1 MKQETVNS
9 FDGGLNLDLNPIT
22 TPNNVLTDCL
32 NGTFLTF
39 NGDEMVL
46 QNDAG
51 NTTIDY
57 NGTPVQLSERFYPLG
72 IREYGGVLYIISAK
86 KPIDNSVLYDTNTYY
101 FIGNIVHSLITGKKI
116 YFESRSN
123 YNLGKPLPIET
134 DAFWKVIGDIDD
146 FNNYY
151 GEVEFGS
158 YPSPEF
164 GGSTSNYG
172 ECLINDSTV
181 TNFLYKPTPINS
193 YDFKSGRYIKFSSTL
208 SNTSNISQYDL
219 SNKTYIKNFYKFK
232 LWHQLNNGF
241 YDLTEDIWTRYLETT
256 NVGSPN
262 FWLNN
267 TDFKYYCPN
276 LYKGKL
282 AISLEIELPNIFQLV
297 SPPTINYN
305 IIDQIYTFTIQV
317 NGQSGSSIWDIRG
330 INLNYKILD
339 KGGEV
344 KFESIISSNSSN
356 NISTVIF
363 TVPFEYT
370 DYILDY
376 TITPI
381 IYCNNIDA
389 TPELPLI
396 LEYWKNVTLHGT
408 RIISAVIN
416 NVIFVPD
423 RYICSSSEPPIS
435 SATCVVLTNTNGLYI
450 NDNLEIWPTPYE
462 FLETNSVPS
471 HQSTTIAYYTIVN
484 GYPIIDTNKPVS
496 SIIEQDVIDSF
507 LKLYLSKEDSTCA
520 PVVEQGY
527 VRIVTSLPI
536 ARKYVTL
543 TFGEAIYYSGGVDA
557 DQEEVTNNH
566 TFDQYFAIDDW
577 VTCSITSP
585 LYVYEN
591 NDFYGLDCIEPVT
604 YKFQITN
611 TDINSRSIGLISK
624 IYIGD
629 VSNDNNIHAFTPYV
643 LYWDDIIN
651 LSVNTESALINLKID
666 GTQID
671 GVNNKDCLL
680 GVWDRNIIWSLDVL
694 YITNQIILQVE
705 ASFINTSH
713 TGYYDNLGVTGH
725 PVLTCGNSDY
735 NFVFYPDP
743 IIISSSD
750 FI

>member
-86 KPIDNSVLYDTNTYY
+86 KPIDNSVLYDSNTYY
-101 FIGNIVHSLITGKKI
+101 FIGNTVYSLSTGKKI

-123 YNLGKPLPIET
+123 YNLGNPLPIET

-208 SNTSNISQYDL
+208 SNTSNISQYNL
-219 SNKTYIKNFYKFK
+219 SNKAYIKNFYKFK

-241 YDLTEDIWTRYLETT
+241 YDLTEDIWTRYLEIA
-256 NVGSPN
+256 NVGSPS

-282 AISLEIELPNIFQLV
+282 AISLEIELPDIFQLV
-297 SPPTINYN
+297 APPVINYN
-305 IIDQIYTFTIQV
+305 IIDQIYTFTIQI

-330 INLNYKILD
+330 VNLNYKIVD

-344 KFESIISSNSSN
+344 KFESMVSSNSSN
-356 NISTVIF
+356 NTSTIIF
-363 TVPFEYT
+363 NVPYEYT

-389 TPELPLI
+389 TPELPSI
-396 LEYWKNVTLHGT
+396 LEYWKSVTLYGT

-416 NVIFVPD
+416 NVTFVPD
-423 RYICSSSEPPIS
+423 RYSCISSEPPIS
-435 SATCVVLTNTNGLYI
+435 AASCVTLQNTNGIYI
-450 NDNLEIWPTPYE
+450 NNNLEISPSPYE
-462 FLETNSVPS
+462 FLETNSAPS
-471 HQSTTIAYYTIVN
+471 YHTTTIAYYTIVN
-484 GYPIIDTNKPVS
+484 GYPIIDLNKPS
-496 SIIEQDVIDSF
+496 LPIDQDVIDSF
-507 LKLYLSKEDSTCA
+507 LKLSLSKEDSDCA
-520 PVVEQGY
+520 PVVANNT
-527 VRIVTSLPI
+527 VTIVTSLPI
-536 ARKYVTL
+536 PRKCVML
-543 TFGEAIYYSGGVDA
+543 MKGLDA
-557 DQEEVTNNH
+557 YWSDGDGEEVTNTH
-566 TFDQYFAIDDW
+566 KFTKTFAIDDS
-577 VTCSITSP
+577 VSCVIFSP
-585 LYVYEN
+585 NYEYEQN
-591 NDFYGLDCIEPVT
+591 IFYGLPCVEDVNYSFNIISGEN
-604 YKFQITN
+604 I
-611 TDINSRSIGLISK
+611 IHIGLISK
-624 IYIGD
+624 IYI
-629 VSNDNNIHAFTPYV
+629 NDSPYNTEHNFSPYI
-643 LYWDDIIN
+643 LYWGNLTD
-651 LSVNTESALINLKID
+651 LSVNTSESVINLKID
-666 GTQID
+666 GIQNQD
-671 GVNNKDCLL
+671 YLL
-680 GVWDRNIIWSLDVL
+680 GILNKNIIWSMDVL
-694 YITNQIILQVE
+694 HTTDPPIVLQIE
-705 ASFINTSH
+705 AIFINPSH
-713 TGYYDNLGVTGH
+713 SMVYDNLGTSNN
-725 PVLTCGNSDY
+725 PVLPCGNSDY
-735 NFVFYPDP
+735 NFVFDPNP
-743 IIISSSD
+743 IIITSD
-750 FI
+750 NFIIN